1 MSKYCTRCG
10 RRIPDG
16 AICVCR
22 IRRTELFATK
32 EKGNGVSFRNIFRP
46 SDPDY
51 DQDPDYYE
59 RGKQIVPELVASSEN
74 EIPIKQYHLMDVRS
88 RLRGLWAEGKLMIT
102 NKRILFRASGRSF
115 IGRTLTEQ
123 EYTLDEI
130 SGVVLSR
137 GVRFSLFDLI
147 ISLILCQL
155 VTGLAAL
162 SSITLQTKGWWILP
176 TLFILFGIAALLFV
190 GPKRYRWKMSLF
202 HLIAINLTVVS
213 SGIYIHDGSGEA
225 FFICLAVM
233 ALLAVLVLL
242 VLSCMKPVVSLAIQC
257 RAGTNSAISMISREI
272 GGLNGCVELLPTE
285 ETDIAIREIGA
296 IIYDIQR
303 MGDYGIEKWKTKER
317 KEEETA

>member
-32 EKGNGVSFRNIFRP
+32 EKENGVAFRKILRP

-51 DQDPDYYE
+51 DQDADYYE

-88 RLRGLWAEGKLMIT
+88 RLRGLWAEGRLMIT

-123 EYTLDEI
+123 EYALDEI
-130 SGVVLSR
+130 SGIVLSR

-147 ISLILCQL
+147 LSLFLCQFFS
-155 VTGLAAL
+155 GFAYI
-162 SSITLQTKGWWILP
+162 SFITLETKGWWILP
-176 TLFILFGIAALLFV
+176 LLFALIGLGAMFFV
-190 GPKRYRWKMSLF
+190 GQRRYRWKMIISCF
-202 HLIAINLTVVS
+202 IAENLSVLSMGGNMHGGFGTS
-213 SGIYIHDGSGEA
+213 FFA
-225 FFICLAVM
+225 FLAVIAFLA
-233 ALLAVLVLL
+233 ALAFLI
-242 VLSCMKPVVSLAIQC
+242 LSSMKPVVSLMIQC
-257 RAGTNSAISMISREI
+257 KSGTSAAVAMISKQI
-272 GGLNGCVELLPTE
+272 GGIQVGTELLPTE
-285 ETDIAIREIGA
+285 ETDIATREVGA
-296 IIYDIQR
+296 IIYDIQH
-303 MGDYGIEKWKTKER
+303 MGDYGIEKWKPKEQ
-317 KEEETA
+317 KEELTA